1 MNRFHKIKLA
11 TEILNDIERFD
22 YCTAIALINRDT
34 IPESYQHIEDLV
46 VANYRL
52 SIYDMKMIGKPT
64 YFVSI
69 RHLGFF
75 QVM

>member
-1 MNRFHKIKLA
+1 M
-11 TEILNDIERFD
+11 
-22 YCTAIALINRDT
+22 INRDT
-34 IPESYQHIEDLV
+34 IPESYEHIEDLI
-46 VANYRL
+46 VANYRV
-52 SIYDMKMIGKPT
+52 SIYDMKMVGKIT

>member
-1 MNRFHKIKLA
+1 MNKFHKIRLA
-11 TEILNDIERFD
+11 SEVLDDIERFD
-22 YCTAIALINRDT
+22 YCSAIAIINRDD
-34 IPESYQHIEDLV
+34 IPESYQHIEDLIV
-46 VANYRL
+46 SNYRV
-52 SIYDMKMIGKPT
+52 SIYDMKLVGKIT